1 MKKIFFTLLTL
12 TVVGM
17 VLLYVFADRA
27 EEQTIGIGQHIHHD
41 DFEYSV
47 QKVETVQ
54 QIGTDSA
61 QKGHHFVVVSFRVQ
75 NDAKRVSHEWDSQIA
90 FVTDGSKLIIEN
102 NPTLRKSWCQHHD
115 TTCPERFDTPA
126 GVTESTTLVFEVPN
140 TLTQPYLMV
149 KGATLM
155 GDFFD
160 GGQFE
165 KTKIKL

>member
-17 VLLYVFADRA
+17 VLLYIFADRA
-27 EEQTIGIGQHIHHD
+27 EEQTIGIGQPIHHD

-47 QKVETVQ
+47 QKVENVQ
-54 QIGTDSA
+54 QIGADSA
-61 QKGHHFVVVSFRVQ
+61 QKGHHFLVVLFRVQ

-90 FVTDGSKLIIEN
+90 FVTDGTELMVEN
-102 NPTLRKSWCQHHD
+102 NPTLRKSWCQHHG

-126 GVTESTTLVFEVPN
+126 GVTESTTLVYEVPN

-160 GGQFE
+160 GGQFQ